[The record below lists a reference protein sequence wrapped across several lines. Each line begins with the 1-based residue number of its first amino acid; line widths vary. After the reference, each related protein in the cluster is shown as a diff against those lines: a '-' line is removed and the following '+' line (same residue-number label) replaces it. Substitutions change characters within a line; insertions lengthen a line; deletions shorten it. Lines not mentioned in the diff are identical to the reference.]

1 MEYCHNKNIHSLLLI
16 QRIDKKTAL
25 NLKTQKANKVQ
36 ALKKNNKNQI
46 LTDFSSEKDLNPK
59 LNYPTKKA

>member
-25 NLKTQKANKVQ
+25 NLKTQKVNKVQ

-59 LNYPTKKA
+59 LNYPIKKV